1 MPITMMGM
9 DISQSTAVEATL
21 KAMDVNGSREVLQN
35 RLQVALLKKSLE
47 VQQEQ
52 AAEISRMVE
61 GKGRVIDLRV

>member
-1 MPITMMGM
+1 
-9 DISQSTAVEATL
+9 
-21 KAMDVNGSREVLQN
+21 MDVTGSREVLQN

-52 AAEISRMVE
+52 AAEITRMVE

>member
-1 MPITMMGM
+1 MMGM

-52 AAEISRMVE
+52 AAEITRMVE

>member
-1 MPITMMGM
+1 MGM

-52 AAEISRMVE
+52 AAEITRMVE

>member
-1 MPITMMGM
+1 MMGM

-21 KAMDVNGSREVLQN
+21 KAMDVTGSREVLQN

-52 AAEISRMVE
+52 AAEITRMVE

>member
-21 KAMDVNGSREVLQN
+21 KAMDVTGSREVLQN

-52 AAEISRMVE
+52 AAEITRMVE
-61 GKGRVIDLRV
+61 GKGRIIDLRV

>member
-52 AAEISRMVE
+52 AAEITRMVE

>member
-1 MPITMMGM
+1 MMGM

>member
-21 KAMDVNGSREVLQN
+21 KAMDVTGSREVLQN

-52 AAEISRMVE
+52 AAEITRMVE

>member
-1 MPITMMGM
+1 MGM

-21 KAMDVNGSREVLQN
+21 KAMDVTGSREVLQN

-52 AAEISRMVE
+52 AAEITRMVE

>member
-9 DISQSTAVEATL
+9 DISQSTAVEATI
-21 KAMDVNGSREVLQN
+21 KAMDVTGSREVLQN

-52 AAEISRMVE
+52 AAEITRMVE